1 MLGKLRRA
9 QRGDP
14 VIGLARIVAILM
26 LLLVS
31 SGIGG
36 CKRDGDSNTSRR
48 PEASGDDAQLW
59 QGGWR
64 LVSATHGG
72 QTEVIDG
79 GWQVHGN
86 RYDVLLGGKADEH
99 WQFTLDPSIKHFES
113 SATWGATGSH
123 QDYLTAT
130 GNTDESCVCRLKGLY
145 EVSRARL
152 RVVFDPA
159 AREYPQ
165 SFDVT
170 PDSRFTTFVFQR
182 EDK

>member
-1 MLGKLRRA
+1 MLIDVRRG
-9 QRGDP
+9 RGGGG
-14 VIGLARIVAILM
+14 VINLARIAAILM
-26 LLLVS
+26 LILVGG
-31 SGIGG
+31 GIGG
-36 CKRDGDSNTSRR
+36 CKEGGNTSTG
-48 PEASGDDAQLW
+48 PAGDDAQLW

-79 GWQVHGN
+79 GWQVHGD
-86 RYDVLLGGKADEH
+86 RYDVTLGGNADEH
-99 WQFTLDPSIKHFES
+99 WQFTLEPSVKHFES
-113 SATWGATGSH
+113 LATWGATGSH

-145 EVSRARL
+145 EVSPARL
-152 RVVFDPA
+152 QVVFDPA
-159 AREYPQ
+159 AREYPP

-182 EDK
+182 VDK